1 MNIFDKFK
9 KKPKSEELLK
19 EELIAEMRAELSAL
33 SSYDRDDIFA
43 VQERSE
49 SLDRLEDEMK
59 LLNALKAED
68 LKKIDAKS
76 ETKKGIIPSVIGA
89 IATIGSAIV
98 LIVYEKDECI
108 TGSAAREFL
117 RKIFNGFGKKN

>member
-19 EELIAEMRAELSAL
+19 EELIAEMRAELAAL

-76 ETKKGIIPSVIGA
+76 ETKKASFRRSSEQSQQSDLQLYSSS
-89 IATIGSAIV
+89 TKRTSA
-98 LIVYEKDECI
+98 
-108 TGSAAREFL
+108 
-117 RKIFNGFGKKN
+117 